1 MQLVLVYL
9 KLSDIQDVINLG
21 SSFGR
26 EMLDNLTANIF
37 SV

>member
-9 KLSDIQDVINLG
+9 KLSNIQDVINLG
-21 SSFGR
+21 SSLVR

-37 SV
+37 SA

>member
-9 KLSDIQDVINLG
+9 KLSNIQDVINLG
-21 SSFGR
+21 SSLVT